1 MSFWQDDEDYPMVNL
16 LGNYIG
22 IKKEFIDMIYS
33 KQSADAVLERYFDA
47 FVKKSS
53 TVIIDTVETMGLGAE
68 RTFMTVAP
76 ELVPE
81 LTMFPQY
88 NRVIKSHLSANR
100 DLILVENKR
109 MVMAIMMLSR
119 DPLTISE
126 MIKVTIHTIFISM
139 PAELQDRVI
148 EKLPSLIAPKGSSLV
163 ANTATKMATKI
174 ALTEAI
180 IRIVSYTISSDP
192 DVLKQA
198 GRITTITLTAF
209 QIYAIVEKASRSA
222 RKLRRENTAIYNQLY
237 QMKIEMLYFLIEKKV
252 DTLINA
258 VKEKSA
264 DDVIQALSEIL
275 QQ

>member
-1 MSFWQDDEDYPMVNL
+1 
-16 LGNYIG
+16 
-22 IKKEFIDMIYS
+22 MIYS

-88 NRVIKSHLSANR
+88 NRVIKSHLSSNR

-126 MIKVTIHTIFISM
+126 MIKVTIHTIFILM

-163 ANTATKMATKI
+163 ANTATKI

-222 RKLRRENTAIYNQLY
+222 RKLRRENTAIYN
-237 QMKIEMLYFLIEKKV
+237 
-252 DTLINA
+252 
-258 VKEKSA
+258 
-264 DDVIQALSEIL
+264 
-275 QQ
+275 

>member
-1 MSFWQDDEDYPMVNL
+1 
-16 LGNYIG
+16 
-22 IKKEFIDMIYS
+22 MIYS

-88 NRVIKSHLSANR
+88 NRVIKSHLSANQ